1 MNNEE
6 LTDYLTPFTKLTF
19 PKCSKTKMGFFTGVM
34 KTMTDFV
41 DKQMPISKT
50 RCKNI
55 ANRWSTM
62 LNNKVNDELR
72 DEVYA
77 AGFTQEFWDKFAEM
91 GDVNFTAITNQR
103 DQRRQRNKEYR
114 KNRGVQYSALLRMTL
129 ERNDNDGVTVST
141 KRVFFKDPSFRL
153 PRLRDSDNLYGFNVP
168 NRVMDNIYDGK
179 SSELEGEH
187 VLHLEWKRS
196 RDGKRF
202 FCEIASFA
210 DDKEPDHD
218 LFDMNKLGGGAG
230 KGKKRGKNIH
240 RTVHTGYFPM
250 TVKLIRSGQHK
261 DKYKV
266 YTKAFKLAPNED
278 GIFYFFN
285 RVGDN
290 KYGFPHVPP
299 EIMDDLFQD
308 TDLESYEGQHTF
320 KCNWR
325 VVSENGKERVYPV
338 LDQLADD
345 VEVELE
351 YIDPDSMKRKI
362 ESRIKSNSANRKFST
377 SVADTVARRTEERT
391 R

>member
-1 MNNEE
+1 MSNNE
-6 LTDYLTPFTKLTF
+6 LTIEYLTPFTKLSF
-19 PKCSKTKMGFFTGVM
+19 PECSKTKMGFFTGVM
-34 KTMTDFV
+34 KTISDFV
-41 DKQMPISKT
+41 DKQTPISKT

-62 LNNKVNDELR
+62 LSNNINDDLR

-77 AGFTQEFWDKFAEM
+77 AGFVQEFWDRFAKV
-91 GDVNFTAITNQR
+91 GGVNYTAITNQR
-103 DQRRQRNKEYR
+103 EQRRQRNEEYR

-129 ERNDNDGVTVST
+129 EINDNDGVTVST

-168 NRVMDNIYDGK
+168 NNVIDRIYEGK

-187 VLHLEWKRS
+187 VLCLEWKRS

-202 FCEIASFA
+202 FCQIASFA
-210 DDKEPDHD
+210 DDKEPDHE
-218 LFDMNKLGGGAG
+218 LFDINKLGGSE
-230 KGKKRGKNIH
+230 KNKRRRNVH

-250 TVKLIRSGQHK
+250 TVKMIRSGQFK

-266 YTKAFKLAPNED
+266 YTPAFKLAPNED

-290 KYGFPHVPP
+290 KYGFPHVPS
-299 EIMDDLFQD
+299 EIINDLFQD

-325 VVSENGKERVYPV
+325 VVSDNGKERVYPV
-338 LDQLADD
+338 LAELAND

-362 ESRIKSNSANRKFST
+362 EARIKNNSANRKFST
-377 SVADTVARRTEERT
+377 SVADTVARRNGERNQ
-391 R
+391 